1 MLTLPFK
8 NFLENHSQMEYA
20 EYYELFKQYPEWEV
34 EHENHK
40 EGFSGKRNFDL
51 EKAITKL
58 VAEDETLFLYKEQT
72 FNFSM
77 LLLNKQYADLDF
89 WVCTTHAL
97 HDISEHKQGLLDD
110 GDYRLYF
117 EGAEG
122 PIGEEEEQGYLC
134 DLPLNIRN
142 GHFNIEEF
150 EQILEEIMTFEGA
163 IEDTY
168 YIEELIDN
176 GRTYSEDGETFK
188 VLDCSH
194 NN

>member
-1 MLTLPFK
+1 
-8 NFLENHSQMEYA
+8 MEYT

-40 EGFSGKRNFDL
+40 EGFNGKRNFEL
-51 EKAITKL
+51 EKAIIKL
-58 VAEDETLFLYKEQT
+58 VAEDETLFLYQERT

-122 PIGEEEEQGYLC
+122 PIEEEEEEQGYLC
-134 DLPLNIRN
+134 DLPLNVKN
-142 GHFNIEEF
+142 GHFNIDEF
-150 EQILEEIMTFEGA
+150 EQILDEIMAFEGA
-163 IEDTY
+163 IEETY

-176 GRTYSEDGETFK
+176 GRTYTEDGETFK

>member
-1 MLTLPFK
+1 MDYT
-8 NFLENHSQMEYA
+8 
-20 EYYELFKQYPEWEV
+20 EYYELFKQYPECEV

-40 EGFSGKRNFDL
+40 EGFDGKRNFDL
-51 EKAITKL
+51 EKAIIKL
-58 VAEDETLFLYKEQT
+58 VAEDETLFLYQERT

-122 PIGEEEEQGYLC
+122 PIEEEEEQGYLC
-134 DLPLNIRN
+134 DLPLNVRN

-150 EQILEEIMTFEGA
+150 EQILDEIMTFEGA

-176 GRTYSEDGETFK
+176 GRTYTEDGETFK

>member
-1 MLTLPFK
+1 
-8 NFLENHSQMEYA
+8 MEYA

-58 VAEDETLFLYKEQT
+58 VAEDETLFLYQERT

-77 LLLNKQYADLDF
+77 LLLNKQYADLEF

-122 PIGEEEEQGYLC
+122 PIEEEEEQGYLC
-134 DLPLNIRN
+134 DLPLNVRN
-142 GHFNIEEF
+142 SHFNIEEF
-150 EQILEEIMTFEGA
+150 EQILDEIMTFEGA

-176 GRTYSEDGETFK
+176 GRTYTEDGETFK

>member
-1 MLTLPFK
+1 
-8 NFLENHSQMEYA
+8 MEYT

-40 EGFSGKRNFDL
+40 EGFNGKRNFEL
-51 EKAITKL
+51 ETAITKL
-58 VAEDETLFLYKEQT
+58 VAEDETLFLYQERT

-122 PIGEEEEQGYLC
+122 PIEEEEEQGYLC
-134 DLPLNIRN
+134 DLPLNVRN

-150 EQILEEIMTFEGA
+150 EQILDEIMTFEGA

-168 YIEELIDN
+168 YIEELFDN
-176 GRTYSEDGETFK
+176 GRTYTEDGETFK

>member
-1 MLTLPFK
+1 
-8 NFLENHSQMEYA
+8 MEYA
-20 EYYELFKQYPEWEV
+20 EYYKLFKQYPEWEV

-58 VAEDETLFLYKEQT
+58 VDEDETLFLYQERT

-77 LLLNKQYADLDF
+77 LLLNKQYANLDF
-89 WVCTTHAL
+89 WVCTSHAL

-122 PIGEEEEQGYLC
+122 LIEGDEEEQGYLC
-134 DLPLNIRN
+134 DVPLNVRN

-150 EQILEEIMTFEGA
+150 EQILDEIMTFEGA
-163 IEDTY
+163 TEETY

-176 GRTYSEDGETFK
+176 GRTYTEDGETFK